1 VENLELG
8 NVEMKG
14 GAEKP
19 EKVEKKERFRT
30 PLSIAV
36 FILIFLTQ
44 IFSGKAGH
52 FIARLVPYQSIDP
65 YDCFAEISIHH
76 AVMLFIALIL
86 ILALRKILKVD
97 FYLGLGDKKSGV
109 KYLAIYTASFF
120 VITIVLHTFMALKNQ
135 LPSYAFPL
143 DVRNVIGRLGFQL
156 LLTGPAEE
164 LLYRALP
171 VTLLVYAFGKSIKV
185 KDSVT
190 LEVILASL
198 VFAFAH
204 VNKWSLV
211 PFTFEAD
218 YFQLIYAFVLGTIQG
233 VVYQKSK
240 SIVYPILMHS
250 FSNVLMV
257 GGGFLFTALFG

>member
-1 VENLELG
+1 MENLELG

-44 IFSGKAGH
+44 IFAGKAGH
-52 FIARLVPYQSIDP
+52 FIGHSVPYQSIDP
-65 YDCFAEISIHH
+65 YDCFIEISIHH
-76 AVMLFIALIL
+76 AVMLLIALIL
-86 ILALRKILKVD
+86 VLALRKILKID
-97 FYLGLGDKKSGV
+97 FYLGLGDKKSGL

-120 VITIVLHTFMALKNQ
+120 VITIVIHAFMALKNQ
-135 LPSYAFPL
+135 LPSYDFPL
-143 DVRNVIGRLGFQL
+143 DARNVTGKLLFQL

-164 LLYRALP
+164 MLYRALP
-171 VTLLVYAFGKSIKV
+171 VALLTYVFGKSIKV
-185 KDSVT
+185 KGSIT
-190 LEVILASL
+190 LEVLLASL
-198 VFAFAH
+198 IFSLAH
-204 VNKWSLV
+204 ANKMSLV